1 MTLEG
6 TVLGPV
12 GAAGCVGVGTT
23 PVVTG
28 TGAGFGVGVKGGE
41 ACASCWVTVGASWGG
56 SDRLVAALSRGAPTM
71 CCGWKP
77 MLARCR
83 STAAMVTA
91 VMVSRVSSGGPEVG
105 GGCRGVKWVPDLEEC
120 DVWVRH
126 LAIRGGKGVISLS
139 VDCTA

>member
-1 MTLEG
+1 MNCSAQLYSTKSTVNGDDVHCENAEG
-6 TVLGPV
+6 
-12 GAAGCVGVGTT
+12 GCWATVGV
-23 PVVTG
+23 
-28 TGAGFGVGVKGGE
+28 
-41 ACASCWVTVGASWGG
+41 SWGG
-56 SDRLVAALSRGAPTM
+56 SDRLVAALSQGAPTM